1 MVKGLATMVSRG
13 LLTSQKGRTIAVA
26 GGILIAG
33 LAVTFATRAL
43 TERMIAGD
51 MQHRFSADAADIT
64 TAIGE
69 RLRTHAEVLVSMQG
83 LYASIGRVDRA
94 QFRRYIDVLDL
105 ARRYPG
111 FQALQALRHVTP
123 DGLDDF
129 VAEVRGDTSVDA
141 GGQPEFAVRPPG
153 KRASYDIVEFV
164 EPMRG
169 NEGALGF
176 DAGANPVQFDSLRRS
191 AETGRIVATPPVK
204 LVQDSSGGLGF
215 VLRAPIYRAGEPAQ
229 TTSQRVAALRGF
241 VASVYRMND
250 LMRGVLDPR
259 TLQQMQLQIVD
270 RGYAKPTAD
279 GVIGGEP
286 ENPSGADTLMYNSL
300 EANVSTVS
308 QVAEPSGIAADRSLV
323 VGERVWRV
331 VFNARP
337 GSIYEV
343 SRLVPN
349 LVLASGTVISLLMTL
364 LAVTGMRSRRLSGN
378 LTALDAEQR
387 ALVDNPLAGI
397 LFTNGRKILRGNR
410 RIAELC
416 GKSADQLQGASVDA
430 LLATDA
436 DTAAFGA
443 ALERIRDSAMATAAE
458 LHLRCKDG
466 STVLIDAYG
475 KPLPAGGRNDAGEIL
490 WVVQDKTDAMVAEN
504 ERRAHARELQD
515 SNARLTSS
523 LQASEIRAK
532 EIALLTELSGVL
544 QSCQVPDEIFAAV
557 RNYAGFLFPNEAGAL
572 YLMNDTRDAVVRGPH
587 WGTLNA
593 TVASF
598 PLEDCWALR
607 RGATFPVSPAS
618 QGLICGHAACCEGRD
633 GSYVCQPLVAQ
644 NNLLGLM
651 YREAAGAGFAEG
663 TDQLA
668 TMLAEQI
675 SLAIANLQ
683 LREQLRS
690 QAIHDQLTGLYN
702 RRFLEDAL
710 SRETGRA
717 MRNGEPVAV
726 AILDVD
732 HFKRVNDTHGHEAG
746 DAVLRELGSVLLKTI
761 RKTDI
766 VGRFGGEE
774 FLVLLP
780 GADVEVAKARALGVL
795 EAVRAMQVAIPNGPP
810 LTRITASIGL
820 AVMPLH
826 VANGAALVAAADA
839 ALYQA
844 KGQGRD
850 RVVVSDRLAI
860 PSQSTEVLLG
870 KTGTDG

>member
-1 MVKGLATMVSRG
+1 MVSRD
-13 LLTSQKGRTIAVA
+13 LLVPQKGRTIAVA
-26 GGILIAG
+26 TAILTIG
-33 LAVTFATRAL
+33 LAATYGVRTL
-43 TERMIAGD
+43 SERMIAAD

-123 DGLDDF
+123 EGLNDF
-129 VAEVRGDTSVDA
+129 VTEVRGDTSVDG
-141 GGQPEFAVRPPG
+141 GGQPDFAMRPPG
-153 KRASYDIVEFV
+153 QRASYNIVEFV

-176 DAGANPVQFDSLRRS
+176 DAGANPMQLDSLLRS

-204 LVQDSSGGLGF
+204 LVQDNSGGLGF

-229 TTSQRVAALRGF
+229 TTSQRIAGLRGF

-259 TLQQMQLQIVD
+259 TLQQMQVQIVD

-279 GVIGGEP
+279 GVMSGEP
-286 ENPSGADTLMYNSL
+286 EDPSGGATLMYNSL
-300 EANVSTVS
+300 ESNVSLVS
-308 QVAEPSGIAADRSLV
+308 QIAEPAGIAADRSLA

-349 LVLASGTVISLLMTL
+349 LVLVSGTVISLLMTL
-364 LAVTGMRSRRLSGN
+364 LAVISLRSRRLSGN
-378 LTALDAEQR
+378 LSALDAEQR

-397 LFTNGRKILRGNR
+397 LFTDGRRILRGNR

-416 GKSADQLQGASVDA
+416 GKSSGELQGSMVDA
-430 LLATDA
+430 LLATEADSA
-436 DTAAFGA
+436 VFDTA
-443 ALERIRDSAMATAAE
+443 LTRIRDSAMATETE
-458 LHLRCKDG
+458 LHLRRQDG
-466 STVLIDAYG
+466 STLLIDAYG
-475 KPLPAGGRNDAGEIL
+475 KPLPADGRNDAGEIL
-490 WVVQDKTDAMVAEN
+490 WVVQDKTDAMLAEA
-504 ERRAHARELQD
+504 ERREHARELQD
-515 SNARLTSS
+515 SNARLTAS
-523 LQASEIRAK
+523 LQAAEIRTK

-557 RNYAGFLFPNEAGAL
+557 QTYAGFLFPNEAGAL
-572 YLMNDTRDAVVRGPH
+572 YLMNEARDAVTRGPH
-587 WGTLNA
+587 WGPLTSS
-593 TVASF
+593 VASF
-598 PLEDCWALR
+598 QPEECWALR
-607 RGATFPVSPAS
+607 RGTTFPVSSAS
-618 QGLICGHAACCEGRD
+618 QGLVCGHAACSESREGA
-633 GSYVCQPLVAQ
+633 YVCQPLIAQ
-644 NNLLGLM
+644 NNLLGLL
-651 YREAAGAGFAEG
+651 YREAPGRCFADGA
-663 TDQLA
+663 DQLA
-668 TMLAEQI
+668 TMLAEQV

-690 QAIHDQLTGLYN
+690 QAIRDQLTGLYN

-710 SRETGRA
+710 TRETGRA
-717 MRNGEPVAV
+717 ARNGELVAV

-732 HFKRVNDTHGHEAG
+732 HFKRINDTHGHEAG
-746 DAVLRELGSVLLKTI
+746 DAVLRDLGKVLLKTI

-774 FLVLLP
+774 FLLLLP
-780 GADVEVAKARALGVL
+780 GADIEAAQARALEVL
-795 EAVRAMQVAIPNGPP
+795 EAVRTMEVAIPTGAP
-810 LTRITASIGL
+810 LKDITASIGL

-826 VANGAALVAAADA
+826 VANGSTLVAAADA

-844 KGQGRD
+844 KRQGRN
-850 RVVVSDRLAI
+850 RVIVSDRHAI
-860 PSQSTEVLLG
+860 PLERTDVPLG
-870 KTGTDG
+870 RTGTDG